1 MDSLHLHK
9 QWPSDVTLVPNL
21 FLDKYMLR
29 ANGEFVKIYMY
40 LLRSIQ
46 GEKLSLS
53 MLADRMSCTEGDIL
67 RAVRY
72 WEKEGLLLLD
82 FDGSQKL
89 TGISFLSPKASPEPH
104 SPSPAPAP
112 EPDDAMQEAA
122 ASQTAPIPLPPAAC
136 SSAGAVPE
144 EKTAGTPES
153 DHSLTSE
160 KVSELKKNEDI
171 IQLLYIAEQYLGRPL
186 TVTDTNKILY
196 FYEGLKFDSELIE
209 FLIEHCVSKNHKSIR
224 YIEKVALSWAEQG
237 ISTVTAAKE
246 EASQYSR
253 TYFTIFKALGIQN
266 RNPVKSE
273 TEFMDRWTKDWGFSI
288 ELILE
293 ACKRTVL
300 QTGSGSFPYT
310 DKILEEWHSKKVRH
324 IADLEI
330 LDAGHKAKTV
340 RQMPRKTKPN
350 RFTDYPHR
358 DYDFDQIKKSMFQA

>member
-9 QWPSDVTLVPNL
+9 HWPSDVTLVPNL

-82 FDGSQKL
+82 FDHTQKL
-89 TGISFLSPKASPEPH
+89 TGISFLSPKASPKPH
-104 SPSPAPAP
+104 TPSPAHTP
-112 EPDDAMQEAA
+112 EPDVMLEAA
-122 ASQTAPIPLPPAAC
+122 VSQPAQIPPA
-136 SSAGAVPE
+136 VPFGDDKPAE
-144 EKTAGTPES
+144 EPAPASEP

-186 TVTDTNKILY
+186 TLTDTNKILY
-196 FYEGLKFDSELIE
+196 FYEGLKFDLELIE

-246 EASQYSR
+246 ETSQYSR

-273 TEFMDRWTKDWGFSI
+273 TEFMDRWTKDWGFSM
-288 ELILE
+288 ELVLE
-293 ACKRTVL
+293 ACRRTVL

-310 DKILEEWHSKKVRH
+310 DKILEEWHAKKVH
-324 IADLEI
+324 HMTDLEA
-330 LDAGHKAKTV
+330 LDAGHKSKTV
-340 RQMPRKTKPN
+340 RQMPRKAKPN

>member
-1 MDSLHLHK
+1 
-9 QWPSDVTLVPNL
+9 
-21 FLDKYMLR
+21 
-29 ANGEFVKIYMY
+29 
-40 LLRSIQ
+40 
-46 GEKLSLS
+46 

-82 FDGSQKL
+82 FDHTQKL
-89 TGISFLSPKASPEPH
+89 TGISFLSPKASPKPH
-104 SPSPAPAP
+104 TPSPAHTP
-112 EPDDAMQEAA
+112 EPDVMLEAA
-122 ASQTAPIPLPPAAC
+122 VSQPAQIPPA
-136 SSAGAVPE
+136 VPFGDDKPAE
-144 EKTAGTPES
+144 EPAPASEP

-186 TVTDTNKILY
+186 TLTDTNKILY
-196 FYEGLKFDSELIE
+196 FYEGLKFDLELIE

-246 EASQYSR
+246 ETSQYSR

-273 TEFMDRWTKDWGFSI
+273 TEFMDRWTKDWGFSM
-288 ELILE
+288 ELVLE
-293 ACKRTVL
+293 ACRRTVL

-310 DKILEEWHSKKVRH
+310 DKILEEWHAKKVH
-324 IADLEI
+324 HMTDLEA
-330 LDAGHKAKTV
+330 LDAGHKSKTV
-340 RQMPRKTKPN
+340 RQMPRKAKPN

>member
-82 FDGSQKL
+82 FDENQKL
-89 TGISFLSPKASPEPH
+89 AGISFLSPKASPNPTT
-104 SPSPAPAP
+104 PPPAP
-112 EPDDAMQEAA
+112 ETDVMQEAA
-122 ASQTAPIPLPPAAC
+122 VSQPAQIAPAAC
-136 SSAGAVPE
+136 MGDDKPAE
-144 EKTAGTPES
+144 EPAPASEP

-160 KVSELKKNEDI
+160 RVSELKKNEDI

-186 TVTDTNKILY
+186 TVIDTNKILY
-196 FYEGLKFDSELIE
+196 FYEGLKFDLELIE
-209 FLIEHCVSKNHKSIR
+209 FLIEYCVSKNHKSIR

-237 ISTVTAAKE
+237 ISTVAAAKE
-246 EASQYSR
+246 ETSQYSR

-273 TEFMDRWTKDWGFSI
+273 TEFMDRWTKDWGFSM
-288 ELILE
+288 ELVLE
-293 ACKRTVL
+293 ACQRTVL

-310 DKILEEWHSKKVRH
+310 DKILEEWHSRKVHH
-324 IADLEI
+324 ITDLET
-330 LDAGHKAKTV
+330 LDAGYNKSKTV